1 MIKTREMGVMSNFL
15 DASQGV
21 SCSGHTLSPNAVN
34 LFVAVLVA
42 LGANVL
48 KVP

>member
-1 MIKTREMGVMSNFL
+1 MSNFL

-21 SCSGHTLSPNAVN
+21 HRPGHTLSPNAVN
-34 LFVAVLVA
+34 LLVAILVA